1 MIYIYSFLFAG
12 FVCLIG
18 QLILDN
24 TKLTPGHITS
34 LFVIIGAALDIFKE
48 SGLQKGSEI
57 IKFIKEGEVA
67 SDNVVSVLDN
77 LLKEKMTERKNEH
90 K

>member
-34 LFVIIGAALDIFKE
+34 LFVIIGAALDIFNMLSSFFK
-48 SGLQKGSEI
+48 SSARIFSIFKI
-57 IKFIKEGEVA
+57 
-67 SDNVVSVLDN
+67 
-77 LLKEKMTERKNEH
+77 
-90 K
+90 

>member
-1 MIYIYSFLFAG
+1 MNVVWGNGMMQELEKNIGSYASLESPHSGVHDSFR
-12 FVCLIG
+12 
-18 QLILDN
+18 
-24 TKLTPGHITS
+24 
-34 LFVIIGAALDIFKE
+34 AALDIFKE